1 MMRNEKRN
9 AGILGAIIQIIG
21 ALLGEIFRALIS
33 AAVLG
38 FGFHMFYDHYFS
50 WNFNLP
56 PLGIPCAFWGAFVL
70 MYLVIILSTLFSNHN
85 KD

>member
-1 MMRNEKRN
+1 MMRNGKRN
-9 AGILGAIIQIIG
+9 GGFWDLILHIVATV
-21 ALLGEIFRALIS
+21 LGEFFRALIS

-38 FGFHMFYDHYFS
+38 FGFHMFYDHYLS

-70 MYLVIILSTLFSNHN
+70 MYLVVMLSALFSNRN

>member
-9 AGILGAIIQIIG
+9 AGILGAIVHIIVTI
-21 ALLGEIFRALIS
+21 LGEIVRALIS

-70 MYLVIILSTLFSNHN
+70 MYLIVMLSKPFSNRN
-85 KD
+85 RD